1 MQNSTSNIIVVP
13 IKYVLISDKQ
23 PMGYDSQLAMAQSA
37 RECPGPG
44 NFLGDVWGIIQ
55 EKLSGVEIIRGGG
68 YLKVNC
74 PVTKISGGI
83 RGIMSRGK
91 HLGDFQ
97 ITCRIISLYVQ
108 RL

>member
-68 YLKVNC
+68 LSEGELSSYQNIWGN
-74 PVTKISGGI
+74 PG
-83 RGIMSRGK
+83 
-91 HLGDFQ
+91 HN
-97 ITCRIISLYVQ
+97 VQ
-108 RL
+108 G